1 MKKQYTIQLQMQ
13 VTLEREEG
21 ESEFPKSLPSG
32 MVKTILDNLNISDE
46 TNDMFMDSM
55 QEYTDLSVHSFYFCE
70 DK

>member
-13 VTLEREEG
+13 VTLEREDG
-21 ESEFPKSLPSG
+21 DAEFPKVLPSG
-32 MVKTILDNLNISDE
+32 MVKVILDNLNISDE

-70 DK
+70 EK